1 MDDKYI
7 EKRIAELLTQL
18 GYCIGVAESCTGG
31 LVGHI
36 ITNTPGASQYFS
48 GGIIAYSNDVKQR
61 VLGVRADTLA
71 NYGAVSSETVLEM
84 ATGIRRLLSTDIGLA
99 ISGIAGPGGGTL
111 DKPVGMVCIGIDTD
125 GYSNA
130 ETFYWSG
137 ERESIKWQA
146 SHQVLKMLAVYL
158 EGLCNRSI
166 A

>member
-1 MDDKYI
+1 
-7 EKRIAELLTQL
+7 
-18 GYCIGVAESCTGG
+18 

-125 GYSNA
+125 DYSNA

-137 ERESIKWQA
+137 ERESIKWLA
-146 SHQVLKMLAVYL
+146 SYQVLKMLAVYL